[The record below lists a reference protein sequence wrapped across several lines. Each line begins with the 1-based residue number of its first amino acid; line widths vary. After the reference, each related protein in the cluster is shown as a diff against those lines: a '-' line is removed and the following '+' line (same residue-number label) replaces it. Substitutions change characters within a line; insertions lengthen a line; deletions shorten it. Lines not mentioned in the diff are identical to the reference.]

1 LMRLNEMRPSFC
13 PACPSWSYDVCPA
26 WHEVSLSMI
35 LVRHIHFPQCDRMDH
50 HHHNLP
56 VSVRATVAFI
66 IFTKWLL
73 LCSPPPSV
81 ILLIIL
87 RLECFRLLTP
97 QTRNWTGFN
106 KTTFRPLHQECN
118 EGAFQLLTLF
128 SFASVNVIEINVYL
142 QRELVFVDAYNGSC
156 GIVLFPY

>member
-1 LMRLNEMRPSFC
+1 MALGVVAQYSLLAPAGRTMFVLHDMRL
-13 PACPSWSYDVCPA
+13 AQA
-26 WHEVSLSMI
+26 WY
-35 LVRHIHFPQCDRMDH
+35 LVRHIHFPQCDRMDHH

-81 ILLIIL
+81 IRLIIL

-97 QTRNWTGFN
+97 QTGNWRGFN

-128 SFASVNVIEINVYL
+128 SFASVNVIGINVYL
-142 QRELVFVDAYNGSC
+142 QRELVLLYAYNGSC